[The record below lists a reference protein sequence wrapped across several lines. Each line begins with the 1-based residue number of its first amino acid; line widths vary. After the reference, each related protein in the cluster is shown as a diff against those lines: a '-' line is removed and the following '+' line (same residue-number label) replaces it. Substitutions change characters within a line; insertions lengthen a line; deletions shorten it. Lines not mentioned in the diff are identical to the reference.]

1 VPVSQPAG
9 DAAAIGKT
17 RRIHLVFANDQQ
29 PRRGTAFALRA
40 TPKRAPMAES
50 SRTPRSEQKPGWPAR
65 PGALGALFYIIA
77 LTILLGLFTTIAT
90 GGRARA
96 VPYTELKELLRAD
109 KLASVTIDQ
118 QRIRGTIKEG
128 NQQIVAIRIEDP
140 DLVKEL
146 EEHHVTATG
155 EIVSD
160 WWSSLL
166 WLLPFALLMLFWNF
180 TMGRAGQT
188 QGAAAFGRSRAKI
201 YAETD
206 VTVTFADVAGI
217 DEATEELR
225 EIVDFLQK
233 PKKYTDLGGR
243 IPKGVLLVGPP
254 GTGKTLL
261 ARAVAG
267 EAHVPFFSLTGSEFV
282 EMFVGVGAARVRDL
296 FAQAESK
303 APCIIFIDELDAI
316 GKVRGISAVGVH
328 EEREQTLNQLLAE
341 MDGFDPRKGIVV
353 MSATNRPEVLD
364 PALLRPGRF
373 DRRVVVDRPDVKG
386 REAIL
391 RLHARSVKLAGDV
404 DLQVVAARTTGF
416 AGADLAS
423 LVNEATLLAARR
435 DRPQVTASDFE
446 EAIDRVLAGLKRKRV
461 MSARERE
468 IVAAHEAGHA
478 IVASVLPDVDPVH
491 KISIVQRGYD
501 ALGHTQQLPQEDRY
515 LRTKRELQN
524 QLAVLLGGRAAE
536 ELTFQE
542 ISTGGHNDLRRAS
555 EMARAMVAEY
565 GMSDT
570 VGPVAIGSGEP
581 APFLQT
587 PVRQPEPLAEE
598 TAREID
604 LEVKRL
610 MTDAYAAALSVLSNR
625 RASLAEISRR
635 LLDREV
641 VDGEEIRTLL
651 AAAASEGVHAA

>member
-1 VPVSQPAG
+1 
-9 DAAAIGKT
+9 
-17 RRIHLVFANDQQ
+17 
-29 PRRGTAFALRA
+29 
-40 TPKRAPMAES
+40 MAES
-50 SRTPRSEQKPGWPAR
+50 PRTPQSGKTSGWTR
-65 PGALGALFYIIA
+65 PRLLGALFYVVT
-77 LTILLGLFTTIAT
+77 LTVFFGLFSTIAT
-90 GGRARA
+90 DGQTRA
-96 VPYTELKELLRAD
+96 VPYTELKALLRSD
-109 KLASVTIDQ
+109 KLASVTINP
-118 QRIRGTIKEG
+118 QRIRGTLKEG
-128 NQQIVAIRIEDP
+128 DQQVVAIRIEDP

-146 EEHHVTATG
+146 EAHHVTAAG
-155 EIVSD
+155 EIVTD

-166 WLLPFALLMLFWNF
+166 WLLPLALLMLFWNV
-180 TMGRAGQT
+180 TLGRVGQT

-206 VTVTFADVAGI
+206 VAVTFADVAGI

-296 FAQAESK
+296 FAQAEGK

-391 RLHARSVKLAGDV
+391 RLHARVVKLAADV

-435 DRPQVTASDFE
+435 DRREVTAGDFE

-468 IVAAHEAGHA
+468 TVAAHEAGHA
-478 IVASVLPDVDPVH
+478 IVASVLPGVDPVH

-515 LRTKRELQN
+515 LRTRRELLN

-542 ISTGGHNDLRRAS
+542 TSTGGHNDLRRAS

-570 VGPVAIGSGEP
+570 IGPVAIGAGEP
-581 APFLQT
+581 ASFLQT
-587 PVRQPEPLAEE
+587 PVRHPAPLAEE
-598 TAREID
+598 TAREVD

-610 MTDAYAAALSVLSNR
+610 MTDAYAAAHSVLSTH
-625 RASLAEISRR
+625 RASLAEVSRR

-641 VDGEEIRTLL
+641 VDGDEIRRLL